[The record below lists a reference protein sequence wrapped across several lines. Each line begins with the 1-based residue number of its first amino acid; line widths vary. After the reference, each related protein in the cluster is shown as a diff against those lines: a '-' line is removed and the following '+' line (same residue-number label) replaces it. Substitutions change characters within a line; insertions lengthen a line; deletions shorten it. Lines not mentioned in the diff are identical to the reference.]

1 MKKSN
6 FNTVVPKYHEYLR
19 KIKKNK
25 KMEEEKKTKMEINK
39 LNQRNSTRNLTYTE
53 GLSQRREV
61 AE

>member
-25 KMEEEKKTKMEINK
+25 KMEEEKKTKIEINK
-39 LNQRNSTRNLTYTE
+39 LNQRNSTRNLTFT
-53 GLSQRREV
+53 
-61 AE
+61 